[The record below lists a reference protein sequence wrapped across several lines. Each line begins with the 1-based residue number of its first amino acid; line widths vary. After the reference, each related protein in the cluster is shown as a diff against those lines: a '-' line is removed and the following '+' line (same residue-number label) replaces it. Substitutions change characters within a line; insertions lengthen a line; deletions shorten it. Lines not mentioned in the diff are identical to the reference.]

1 MLLKRSPLCRPACNA
16 QSGGR
21 GGGDVRH
28 GGGSSFNSG
37 AAAPWPCSTG
47 PASASES
54 AAARRTEV
62 INWLR
67 ARRSSFNSCLP
78 VPSSTGKARRKKSLK
93 HLPIPSFENIQNGEF
108 RIHCA
113 YFWTTQKKF
122 QVHNNNI
129 RPRFARWAFSDESAH
144 VSHWE
149 RSQISEDICPRVG
162 LDKLHSRGLSE
173 LQRQLILANSLRFLS
188 SDKGEVEPNSAWL
201 RG

>member
-1 MLLKRSPLCRPACNA
+1 MIKILTLLGSIISLIGRKTQSCCYSIERYEISVLLKRSPLCRPACNA

-28 GGGSSFNSG
+28 GGDSSFNSG
-37 AAAPWPCSTG
+37 AAAPWPCSG

-129 RPRFARWAFSDESAH
+129 HPRFARWAFSDESAR
-144 VSHWE
+144 VSHCE
-149 RSQISEDICPRVG
+149 RSQISWRHLPSC
-162 LDKLHSRGLSE
+162 
-173 LQRQLILANSLRFLS
+173 
-188 SDKGEVEPNSAWL
+188 
-201 RG
+201 